1 MKTKLTVLLLAG
13 LLTGVTTVIAGPPTG
28 TWQTLNKPAQFEKL
42 KAGDKIV
49 YACNQCQTVTEVTIQ
64 STAEVMEHCKEGA
77 TVTCPSCKAK
87 VKVVVKGPPKN
98 PALVRE
104 VTYVNEKG
112 EPCLF
117 IAKVVEKK

>member
-13 LLTGVTTVIAGPPTG
+13 LLTGVTAVIAGPPTG
-28 TWQTLNKPAQFEKL
+28 TWQTLNKPSQFEKL
-42 KAGDKIV
+42 KAGDKIAYV
-49 YACNQCQTVTEVTIQ
+49 CNQCQTVTEVTVQ
-64 STAEVMEHCKEGA
+64 GTAEAMEHCKEGA

-117 IAKVVEKK
+117 IAKVVEK

>member
-49 YACNQCQTVTEVTIQ
+49 YACNQCQSVTEVTIQ
-64 STAEVMEHCKEGA
+64 STAEAMEHCKEGA

>member
-1 MKTKLTVLLLAG
+1 MKTELTVLLLAS
-13 LLTGVTTVIAGPPTG
+13 LLTGVTTVLAGPPTG
-28 TWQTLNKPAQFEKL
+28 TWQTLNKPSQFEKL
-42 KAGDKIV
+42 KAGDKIAYV
-49 YACNQCQTVTEVTIQ
+49 CNQCQTVTEVTVQ
-64 STAEVMEHCKEGA
+64 STAEAMEHCKEGA

-117 IAKVVEKK
+117 IAKVVERK

>member
-28 TWQTLNKPAQFEKL
+28 TWQTLNKPSQFEKL
-42 KAGDKIV
+42 KAGDNIAYV
-49 YACNQCQTVTEVTIQ
+49 CNQCQTVTEVTVQ
-64 STAEVMEHCKEGA
+64 STAEAMEHCKEGA

>member
-64 STAEVMEHCKEGA
+64 STAEAMEHCKEGA

>member
-13 LLTGVTTVIAGPPTG
+13 LLTGVTTVLAGPPTG
-28 TWQTLNKPAQFEKL
+28 TWQTLSKPSQFEKL
-42 KAGDKIV
+42 KAGDKIAYV
-49 YACNQCQTVTEVTIQ
+49 CNQCQTVTEVTVQ
-64 STAEVMEHCKEGA
+64 SSAEAMEHCKEGA

-87 VKVVVKGPPKN
+87 VRVVIKGPPKN
-98 PALVRE
+98 PMPVRE

-117 IAKVVEKK
+117 IAKPAEKS

>member
-13 LLTGVTTVIAGPPTG
+13 LLTGLTTVIAGPPTG

-64 STAEVMEHCKEGA
+64 STAEAMEHCKEGA

>member
-49 YACNQCQTVTEVTIQ
+49 YACNQCQTMTEVTVQ
-64 STAEVMEHCKEGA
+64 SPAAAMEHCKEGA
-77 TVTCPSCKAK
+77 TVTRPSCKAK

>member
-1 MKTKLTVLLLAG
+1 MLVLAG
-13 LLTGVTTVIAGPPTG
+13 LLTGTSAALAGPPTG

-42 KAGDKIV
+42 KAGDKIAYV
-49 YACNQCQTVTEVTIQ
+49 CNQCQTVTETTVE
-64 STAEVMEHCKEGA
+64 STTAAMEHCKEGA

-87 VKVVVKGPPKN
+87 VRVVAKGPPKN
-98 PALVRE
+98 STLVRE

-117 IAKVVEKK
+117 IAKPADKS